1 MQPLYRSCVD
11 PSHQDW
17 NSPDSITKECFESI
31 PEERPNDPVDA
42 ATSVW
47 HHVPCFDNHL
57 HDGSAD
63 VKDDAND

>member
-11 PSHQDW
+11 QSHQDW

-31 PEERPNDPVDA
+31 PEERPDDPVDA
-42 ATSVW
+42 AMSVW
-47 HHVPCFDNHL
+47 HHVPCFYNHL